1 MRREENSLR
10 RAITPILLERG
21 SYSAYEW
28 LTAHL
33 AVGYSRSL
41 LNLAQVR
48 RMIVAGLNDI
58 MGDDLPRSIVNVIL
72 RSAAT
77 KDLPIG
83 EREPEAIKHGR
94 FFVGASCNTHP
105 VWRRMIAP
113 APYDI

>member
-1 MRREENSLR
+1 MHREENSLR
-10 RAITPILLERG
+10 SAITPILLERG
-21 SYSAYEW
+21 CSSAYEW

-48 RMIVAGLNDI
+48 MIVAGLNDI
-58 MGDDLPRSIVNVIL
+58 MGDDLPRPIVNVIL

-77 KDLPIG
+77 KDLPTG
-83 EREPEAIKHGR
+83 EREPEAIMHGR